1 MTLEPGLRGDARLDV
16 TEDDTAVRF
25 GSGDVPVLATPRLV
39 ALLEAAAVAALQGR
53 LAPGETTVGTRV
65 DVRHLA
71 ATPVGGS
78 VRAEAVLTAVDGPAL
93 TFDVRAW
100 DERAE
105 IAHGTHTRAVVNRE
119 RFLRRAATRD

>member
-1 MTLEPGLRGDARLDV
+1 MTPEPGLRGEARLDV
-16 TEDDTAVRF
+16 TDADTALAF

-39 ALLEAAAVAALQGR
+39 ALLEAAAVAALQGS
-53 LAPGETTVGTRV
+53 LAAGETTVGTRV

-78 VRAEAVLTAVDGPAL
+78 VRAEAVLTSVDGATL
-93 TFDVRAW
+93 TFDVRAR

-105 IAHGTHTRAVVNRE
+105 IAHGTHARALVDRE
-119 RFLRRAATRD
+119 RFLRRSANAG